1 MSVPSMQMSVDGWRL
16 ESLGEDAVLLRLGGR
31 ADAALNRR
39 VHALAG
45 RIAAARPAWLCDIVP
60 AYASLALFVDPAQ
73 TGDRYAQDLVGDWL
87 AALPDGGRVAGPQ
100 EAPALEIPVCY
111 HPSCAPDL
119 EAVARRAGMPAA
131 ELAARHAAGD
141 YRVAMIGFAPGF
153 PYLLGLDPALAA
165 PRHATPRVRVPAG
178 SVGIAGEQTGIY
190 PGDSPGGWQLI
201 GRTPLALFDPRR
213 DPPSLLQPG
222 QRVRFVAVGLDA
234 FTAGDVDGG
243 TALG

>member
-1 MSVPSMQMSVDGWRL
+1 MQMSVDGWRL
-16 ESLGEDAVLLRLGGR
+16 ESLGEDAVLLRLGGL

-119 EAVARRAGMPAA
+119 EAVARRAGRLGLSVIPTARTLTATTSRVTATNWSARSLPGSSGATSGPSRRGWSAGGVQSSVGAA
-131 ELAARHAAGD
+131 EPGRYQAVQPPSTTRLVPLTKLDAADARKTTGPLISGACAI
-141 YRVAMIGFAPGF
+141 RPITLIETEGFRCT
-153 PYLLGLDPALAA
+153 L
-165 PRHATPRVRVPAG
+165 
-178 SVGIAGEQTGIY
+178 S
-190 PGDSPGGWQLI
+190 
-201 GRTPLALFDPRR
+201 LALVETP
-213 DPPSLLQPG
+213 
-222 QRVRFVAVGLDA
+222 A
-234 FTAGDVDGG
+234 TA
-243 TALG
+243 